1 MTNTDFNLMNVK
13 ADKYSTLKGFEPFKE
28 VPLEFIAEYFEG
40 VKGVK
45 RGGKLIL
52 DKNVSDKKASEIND
66 VWQFIKK
73 GLVYTSTT
81 NKDDFLYSSHEFGVD
96 LTTAKPIIT
105 TTGKAFDSCHFD
117 THPDD
122 DHCYGS
128 AKKAV
133 LRMFIIFT
141 KDGQYYGRFY
151 IYDGYRNA
159 SNTNH
164 DIIDG
169 AYINRNHK
177 DFKNKNEPRLSALI
191 YSHNN
196 SLKRSQVI
204 KMNTNAEYYGQG
216 YANPANGYA
225 YYVSKLET
233 GTTNVISID
242 NNDCVQILNDD
253 DNREGFECYGCER
266 WCDED
271 ESVYV
276 ERDEERYCDDCVTYC
291 EECEEYFS
299 NEDVYY
305 NVNDTIICESCMSNM
320 QRN

>member
-1 MTNTDFNLMNVK
+1 MTKFSLMTVK
-13 ADKYSTLKGFEPFKE
+13 ADTNATLKGFEPFKE

-81 NKDDFLYSSHEFGVD
+81 NRDDFQYSSHEFGVD

-117 THPDD
+117 THPNDD
-122 DHCYGS
+122 YCYGS

-151 IYDGYRNA
+151 IYDGYRN
-159 SNTNH
+159 SSSTNH

-169 AYINRNHK
+169 AYINRKHSA
-177 DFKNKNEPRLSALI
+177 FKNKNEPRLSALI
-191 YSHNN
+191 YSHNKG
-196 SLKRSQVI
+196 LKRSQVI
-204 KMNTNAEYYGQG
+204 KMNTSTEYYGQG

-233 GTTNVISID
+233 NTTNVISIA
-242 NNDCVQILNDD
+242 NDDALQILNDD
-253 DNREGFECYGCER
+253 DNYSGYYCYNCEELVN
-266 WCDED
+266 ED
-271 ESVYV
+271 ESIYC
-276 ERDEERYCDDCVTYC
+276 ERDGCNYCEDCVLYC

-299 NEDVYY
+299 KDDKHY
-305 NVNDTIICESCMSNM
+305 NVNGDIYCSSCMEDMECN
-320 QRN
+320 

>member
-1 MTNTDFNLMNVK
+1 MTTEFNLMNVK
-13 ADKYSTLKGFEPFKE
+13 ADKYATLKGFEPFKE
-28 VPLEFIAEYFEG
+28 VPLEFIAEYFGG

-81 NKDDFLYSSHEFGVD
+81 EPDDFLYSSHEFGID

-117 THPDD
+117 IHPDEN
-122 DHCYGS
+122 HCYGS

-159 SNTNH
+159 SSTNH

-169 AYINRNHK
+169 AYINKNHSA
-177 DFKNKNEPRLSALI
+177 FKNKNEPRLSALI

-196 SLKRSQVI
+196 KLKRSQVI
-204 KMNTNAEYYGQG
+204 KMNTNTEYYGQG

-225 YYVSKLET
+225 YYVSKIET
-233 GTTNVISID
+233 GTSNVISID
-242 NNDCVQILNDD
+242 NDDVLQILNDD
-253 DNREGFECYGCER
+253 DNREGFECYNCER
-266 WCDED
+266 WVDED
-271 ESVYV
+271 ESCYV
-276 ERDEERYCDDCVTYC
+276 ERDEERYCGDCVLYC
-291 EECEEYFS
+291 DECEEYFS
-299 NEDVYY
+299 NEEAYY
-305 NVNDTIICESCMSNM
+305 NVNGTIICEPCMNDM

>member
-1 MTNTDFNLMNVK
+1 MNKFNLLNVK

-28 VPLEFIAEYFEG
+28 VPLSFIADYFEG

-52 DKNVSDKKASEIND
+52 DKNVTDKKASEIQD

-73 GLVYTSTT
+73 GLIYTSTT
-81 NKDDFLYSSHEFGVD
+81 EPDDFRYSSHEFGVD
-96 LTTAKPIIT
+96 TATGKPIIT

-117 THPDD
+117 THPDENNE
-122 DHCYGS
+122 YGS

-133 LRMFIIFT
+133 LKMYIVFT

-151 IYDGYRNA
+151 IYDGYRN
-159 SNTNH
+159 SSSTKH

-169 AYINRNHK
+169 AYINHNHS
-177 DFKNKNEPRLSALI
+177 DYSNKNEPRLSALI

-196 SLKRSQVI
+196 KLKRSQVI
-204 KMNTNAEYYGQG
+204 KMNTSAEYYGQG

-233 GTTNVISID
+233 GTTNLIDIS
-242 NNDCVQILNDD
+242 NKEYLTILNDD
-253 DNREGFECYGCER
+253 DNCNGCECYGCECM
-266 WCDED
+266 CDYD
-271 ESVYV
+271 ESYYV
-276 ERDEERYCDDCVTYC
+276 ERDDERYCEDCVLYC

-299 NEDVYY
+299 KEDRYY
-305 NVNDTIICESCMSNM
+305 DIHGDIYCSSCIDDM
-320 QRN
+320 QHN

>member
-1 MTNTDFNLMNVK
+1 MSKCNLMTVK
-13 ADKYSTLKGFEPFKE
+13 ADKYATLKGFEPFNE
-28 VPLEFIAEYFEG
+28 VPLEFISEYFEG

-52 DKNVSDKKASEIND
+52 DKNVSDNKASEIND

-81 NKDDFLYSSHEFGVD
+81 NKDDFQYSSHEFGVD

-117 THPDD
+117 IHPDD
-122 DHCYGS
+122 YQCYGS

-151 IYDGYRNA
+151 IYDGYHNQ
-159 SNTNH
+159 TDTKH

-169 AYINRNHK
+169 AYINKNHK

-191 YSHNN
+191 YSHNKG
-196 SLKRSQVI
+196 LKRSQVI
-204 KMNTNAEYYGQG
+204 KMNTSTEYYGQG

-225 YYVSKLET
+225 YYISKLET

-242 NNDCVQILNDD
+242 NIDCVQILNDNN
-253 DNREGFECYGCER
+253 NREGCECYNCEC
-266 WCDED
+266 WIDEQ

-276 ERDEERYCDDCVTYC
+276 ERDGEKYC
-291 EECEEYFS
+291 EECVLYCEQCDQYFS
-299 NEDVYY
+299 NGDTYY
-305 NVNDTIICESCMSNM
+305 NVNGTIICEYCMDNM
-320 QRN
+320 KQ

>member
-1 MTNTDFNLMNVK
+1 MAVK
-13 ADKYSTLKGFEPFKE
+13 ENKKATLKGFEPFKE

-52 DKNVSDKKASEIND
+52 DKNVSDKKASEIQD

-73 GLVYTSTT
+73 GLIYTSTT
-81 NKDDFLYSSHEFGVD
+81 NRDDFQYSSHEFGVD
-96 LTTAKPIIT
+96 TMTGKPIIT
-105 TTGKAFDSCHFD
+105 TTGKAFDSCHYD
-117 THPDD
+117 IHPDD

-151 IYDGYRNA
+151 IYDGYHNQT
-159 SNTNH
+159 NTKH

-169 AYINRNHK
+169 AYINKNHTS
-177 DFKNKNEPRLSALI
+177 FKNKNEPRLSALI
-191 YSHNN
+191 YSHSK

-204 KMNTNAEYYGQG
+204 KMNTNTEYYGQG

-233 GTTNVISID
+233 GTTNVISIN
-242 NNDCVQILNDD
+242 NNDCLQILNDD
-253 DNREGFECYGCER
+253 DNREGCECYGCEG

-271 ESVYV
+271 ESVWV
-276 ERDEERYCDDCVTYC
+276 ERDEERYCDDCVLYC

-299 NEDVYY
+299 KEDNHY
-305 NVNDTIICESCMSNM
+305 NVNGDIYCSSCMDDM
-320 QRN
+320 QCN

>member
-1 MTNTDFNLMNVK
+1 MKDFKLMNVK
-13 ADKYSTLKGFEPFKE
+13 ADKYATLKGFESFKE

-73 GLVYTSTT
+73 GLIYTSTT
-81 NKDDFLYSSHEFGVD
+81 EPDDFQYSSHEFGVD

-105 TTGKAFDSCHFD
+105 TTGKAFDSCHYD
-117 THPDD
+117 THPDNN
-122 DHCYGS
+122 HEYGS

-133 LRMFIIFT
+133 LRMYIIFT

-151 IYDGYRNA
+151 IYDGYHN
-159 SNTNH
+159 STNTKH

-169 AYINRNHK
+169 AYINKHHSA
-177 DFKNKNEPRLSALI
+177 FKNKNEPRLSALI

-196 SLKRSQVI
+196 SLKRSQV
-204 KMNTNAEYYGQG
+204 KKVNSSCEYYGQG

-225 YYVSKLET
+225 YYINRLES
-233 GTTNVISID
+233 GTTNLVTID
-242 NNDCVQILNDD
+242 DYKLQILNDD
-253 DNREGFECYGCER
+253 DNREGCECYGCER
-266 WCDED
+266 WIDED
-271 ESVYV
+271 ESVWV
-276 ERDEERYCDDCVTYC
+276 ERDEERYCDECVCYC
-291 EECEEYFS
+291 EECGEYFS
-299 NEDVYY
+299 NEDTYY
-305 NVNDTIICESCMSNM
+305 NVNGTIYCEDCMDNM
-320 QRN
+320 KEN

>member
-1 MTNTDFNLMNVK
+1 MNKFNLLNVK

-28 VPLEFIAEYFEG
+28 VPLSFIADYFEG

-52 DKNVSDKKASEIND
+52 DKNVTDKKASEIQD

-81 NKDDFLYSSHEFGVD
+81 EPDDFRYSSHEFGVD
-96 LTTAKPIIT
+96 TATGKPIIT

-117 THPDD
+117 CHPDENNE
-122 DHCYGS
+122 YGS

-133 LRMFIIFT
+133 LRMYIVFT

-159 SNTNH
+159 SSTKH

-169 AYINRNHK
+169 AYINHSHS
-177 DFKNKNEPRLSALI
+177 DYSNKNEPRLSALI
-191 YSHNN
+191 YSH
-196 SLKRSQVI
+196 SKGLKRSQVI
-204 KMNTNAEYYGQG
+204 KMNTSCEYNGQG

-225 YYVSKLET
+225 YYVSKLESE
-233 GTTNVISID
+233 TTNLIDIS
-242 NNDCVQILNDD
+242 NKEYLTILNDD
-253 DNREGFECYGCER
+253 DNCNGCECYGCECM
-266 WCDED
+266 CDED
-271 ESVYV
+271 ACYYV
-276 ERDEERYCDDCVTYC
+276 ERDDRNYCEDCVLYC
-291 EECEEYFS
+291 EDCEEYFS
-299 NEDVYY
+299 KEDRHY
-305 NVNDTIICESCMSNM
+305 NVNGDIYCSSCMDDM
-320 QRN
+320 QYN

>member
-1 MTNTDFNLMNVK
+1 MAVK
-13 ADKYSTLKGFEPFKE
+13 ENKKATLKGFEPFKE

-81 NKDDFLYSSHEFGVD
+81 NRDDFQYSSHEFGVG
-96 LTTAKPIIT
+96 LATAKPIIT
-105 TTGKAFDSCHFD
+105 TTGKAFDSCHYD
-117 THPDD
+117 IHPSECND
-122 DHCYGS
+122 YGS

-151 IYDGYRNA
+151 IYDGYRN
-159 SNTNH
+159 SSSTKH

-169 AYINRNHK
+169 AYINKNHSA
-177 DFKNKNEPRLSALI
+177 FKNKNEPRLSALI

-216 YANPANGYA
+216 YANPANDYA
-225 YYVSKLET
+225 YYVSKLES
-233 GTTNVISID
+233 GTSNVISIK
-242 NNDCVQILNDD
+242 NNDVLQILNDD
-253 DNREGFECYGCER
+253 DNYSGYYCYNCEELVN
-266 WCDED
+266 ED
-271 ESVYV
+271 ESIYC
-276 ERDEERYCDDCVTYC
+276 ERDEERYCNDCVNAC
-291 EECEEYFS
+291 DECEEYFS
-299 NEDVYY
+299 NQDTYY
-305 NVNDTIICESCMSNM
+305 NVNDTIICQPCMERM
-320 QRN
+320 QQN

>member
-1 MTNTDFNLMNVK
+1 MTAEFNLMNVK

-52 DKNVSDKKASEIND
+52 DKNVTDKKASEIQD

-81 NKDDFLYSSHEFGVD
+81 NWDDFRYSSHEFGINA
-96 LTTAKPIIT
+96 LTGKPIVT
-105 TTGKAFDSCHFD
+105 TKGKAFDSCHFD
-117 THPDD
+117 THPDENN
-122 DHCYGS
+122 CYGS

-151 IYDGYRNA
+151 IYDGYHKPT
-159 SNTNH
+159 NTNH

-169 AYINRNHK
+169 AYINHGHS
-177 DFKNKNEPRLSALI
+177 DFSNKNEPRLSALI

-196 SLKRSQVI
+196 NIKRSQVK
-204 KMNTNAEYYGQG
+204 KMNTSCKYHGQG
-216 YANPANGYA
+216 YANPANEYA
-225 YYVSKLET
+225 YYINRLET
-233 GTTNVISID
+233 GTNNIID
-242 NNDCVQILNDD
+242 IEWSYDLQILNNDD
-253 DNREGFECYGCER
+253 DNGGHECYNCEDMV
-266 WCDED
+266 DED
-271 ESVYV
+271 EAIYV
-276 ERDEERYCDDCVTYC
+276 DRDECYYCYNCVLHC

-299 NEDVYY
+299 KDDKYYDVNGDIY
-305 NVNDTIICESCMSNM
+305 CSSCMDDM
-320 QRN
+320 QCN

>member
-1 MTNTDFNLMNVK
+1 MKEFNLMTVK
-13 ADKYSTLKGFEPFKE
+13 AAKYATLKGFEPFKE

-81 NKDDFLYSSHEFGVD
+81 NRDDFQYSSHEFGVD
-96 LTTAKPIIT
+96 TMTGKPIIT

-117 THPDD
+117 THPNEDGE
-122 DHCYGS
+122 YGS

-151 IYDGYRNA
+151 IYDGYHN
-159 SNTNH
+159 STNTNH

-169 AYINRNHK
+169 AYINKNHTA
-177 DFKNKNEPRLSALI
+177 FKNKNEPRLSTLV
-191 YSHNN
+191 YSH
-196 SLKRSQVI
+196 SKGLKRSQVI

-225 YYVSKLET
+225 YYISKLES
-233 GTTNVISID
+233 GTTNVISI
-242 NNDCVQILNDD
+242 NNTDCVQILNDD
-253 DNREGFECYGCER
+253 DNCNGYECYGCER
-266 WCDED
+266 WVDEE
-271 ESVYV
+271 ESFWV
-276 ERDEERYCDDCVTYC
+276 ERDGERYCDECVLYC

-299 NEDVYY
+299 NEDTYY
-305 NVNDTIICESCMSNM
+305 NVNGTIICEDCMESMKEN
-320 QRN
+320 